1 MIAARFDGVL
11 SSGLGPRS
19 RHDVGLSLVPPLNIR
34 PVPKPFGVAIDR
46 GGDHTVDL
54 SRRGSLVYRRLGA
67 YAPVLPQRRIVTLP
81 LLGSSSIGPPIG
93 QRHSP
98 QHAALFV
105 REMAGGEGHR
115 RRDPG
120 RRVSGGA
127 LF

>member
-81 LLGSSSIGPPIG
+81 LLGSSSIGPPTARSMPRCSSGKWPGVRVI
-93 QRHSP
+93 
-98 QHAALFV
+98 AAAIPAV
-105 REMAGGEGHR
+105 G
-115 RRDPG
+115 
-120 RRVSGGA
+120 
-127 LF
+127 